1 MADSV
6 QIKVDT
12 SELEKVKESCQ
23 HYQKHSK
30 SACKGSIHKCKRS
43 SS

>member
-12 SELEKVKESCQ
+12 AEAKENCQ
-23 HYQKHSK
+23 LYRK
-30 SACKGSIHKCKRS
+30 AYLIGA
-43 SS
+43 